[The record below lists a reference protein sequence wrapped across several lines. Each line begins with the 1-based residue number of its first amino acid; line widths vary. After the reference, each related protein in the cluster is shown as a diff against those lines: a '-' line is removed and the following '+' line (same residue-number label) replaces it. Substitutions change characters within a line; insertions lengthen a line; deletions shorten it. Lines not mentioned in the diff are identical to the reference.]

1 MSRGARAGA
10 PVRRA
15 RVSLRP
21 LAHRTPRARVF
32 RHGPTVPTRTAS
44 RSPRRRRAPR
54 AAEDKRPG
62 VAAEDHQQSES
73 PRQGELRSEDLG
85 SASPVVEAE
94 EGESPGIPDPSAA
107 GPASSC
113 QLEDEEKEAHDYFSV
128 FLNGT
133 EREEASKLRF
143 LASICTLCRAW
154 LQGRYRPGFRS
165 ARELVEKMEVLRQK
179 QLPRSMDAAMWQ
191 QAVLAVAAMSK
202 ENQDLLDQHLGPCIH
217 STFCL
222 APAQSQ
228 DSQHASLD
236 AQILKTLDSVLE
248 VLTRDALQVKKI
260 LQILLPFT
268 ASQEV
273 ARRRKAVGRIVCLS
287 RFLTPSSMLEVSR
300 FREGNFFL
308 FQAKPLQFLGQ
319 LMGHLTLSRA
329 EKDQEISC
337 GAAEALRAV
346 HRFILLREAC
356 YAAREDPKLRVERER
371 PSTLWAEEPADEAT
385 VFGRFLFQTERSSFL
400 LTVLRGIVHPRVSD
414 VQLIASVLEAV
425 LRYPCSELN
434 KVEEV
439 VWTIH
444 AQLACVSQK
453 PLEDILMKTLL
464 QVALLYPQRVTAGLL
479 QASPCCDSTAR
490 AMWSSLA
497 SEPCLGDD
505 VLKTLLQVQQKIG
518 QQCSIAG
525 ERSYCVFL
533 AVAGAMHEIFLLP
546 SSRCCVQLLLGELF
560 MAVVFQVSFSLSG
573 PQQGCCSSGSQS
585 REAKC
590 PPVHTLRSAVRTMQA
605 LFRCLG
611 GGASLVEDIARQGA
625 WDMLMSPETYH
636 TGIAVLT
643 RVLRREVPACCVAA
657 SQEAVRVLLQRQAY
671 QDIGAMTVFVEL
683 LDCTDFEHVTGQVLH
698 VLQLHL
704 QSKSVVLR
712 RMAITSLVTL
722 SARPQEAA
730 TLQGLLPA
738 VVQRLQDDDCDV
750 TVAALAVLGNMLCL
764 EDRPMAVSIALQLV
778 ETLPPLF
785 ENESSCVRARS
796 ILLWRDA
803 MEVAVS
809 THKEQMR
816 RDVQR
821 SLLPLFFH
829 LHDRDDSVAQA
840 SRETLLGAAKFLKR
854 RQLRKLLETE
864 QTWRVSECLLVE
876 DSSGAEEYLQQSLPY
891 LQSPQEPLRE
901 AAVRFTGL
909 AGRQLRDGR
918 QEKLRV
924 IYEALR
930 GKVNDSSLSVSSLA
944 LQTLMILDA
953 AVKEPPSAFRLQAL
967 CYRLR
972 KAWRR
977 RTLAPGAGWLCCWS
991 CVQS

>member
-1 MSRGARAGA
+1 
-10 PVRRA
+10 
-15 RVSLRP
+15 
-21 LAHRTPRARVF
+21 
-32 RHGPTVPTRTAS
+32 
-44 RSPRRRRAPR
+44 
-54 AAEDKRPG
+54 
-62 VAAEDHQQSES
+62 
-73 PRQGELRSEDLG
+73 
-85 SASPVVEAE
+85 
-94 EGESPGIPDPSAA
+94 
-107 GPASSC
+107 
-113 QLEDEEKEAHDYFSV
+113 
-128 FLNGT
+128 
-133 EREEASKLRF
+133 
-143 LASICTLCRAW
+143 
-154 LQGRYRPGFRS
+154 
-165 ARELVEKMEVLRQK
+165 
-179 QLPRSMDAAMWQ
+179 
-191 QAVLAVAAMSK
+191 
-202 ENQDLLDQHLGPCIH
+202 
-217 STFCL
+217 
-222 APAQSQ
+222 
-228 DSQHASLD
+228 
-236 AQILKTLDSVLE
+236 
-248 VLTRDALQVKKI
+248 
-260 LQILLPFT
+260 
-268 ASQEV
+268 
-273 ARRRKAVGRIVCLS
+273 
-287 RFLTPSSMLEVSR
+287 
-300 FREGNFFL
+300 
-308 FQAKPLQFLGQ
+308 
-319 LMGHLTLSRA
+319 
-329 EKDQEISC
+329 
-337 GAAEALRAV
+337 
-346 HRFILLREAC
+346 
-356 YAAREDPKLRVERER
+356 
-371 PSTLWAEEPADEAT
+371 
-385 VFGRFLFQTERSSFL
+385 
-400 LTVLRGIVHPRVSD
+400 
-414 VQLIASVLEAV
+414 
-425 LRYPCSELN
+425 
-434 KVEEV
+434 
-439 VWTIH
+439 
-444 AQLACVSQK
+444 
-453 PLEDILMKTLL
+453 
-464 QVALLYPQRVTAGLL
+464 
-479 QASPCCDSTAR
+479 
-490 AMWSSLA
+490 
-497 SEPCLGDD
+497 
-505 VLKTLLQVQQKIG
+505 
-518 QQCSIAG
+518 
-525 ERSYCVFL
+525 
-533 AVAGAMHEIFLLP
+533 
-546 SSRCCVQLLLGELF
+546 
-560 MAVVFQVSFSLSG
+560 
-573 PQQGCCSSGSQS
+573 
-585 REAKC
+585 
-590 PPVHTLRSAVRTMQA
+590 MQA

-901 AAVRFTGL
+901 AAVRFT
-909 AGRQLRDGR
+909 
-918 QEKLRV
+918 
-924 IYEALR
+924 ALR

-977 RTLAPGAGWLCCWS
+977 RTLAPGAGWLAVLLELRAELIPGALHTDTTRAAGPALLPAARGPARHTTP
-991 CVQS
+991 CVVAPRRQLRCRAAKPRGKVKESFCLPCPLQGHPGLDRCPLSAALPFHGKGRLGHEA